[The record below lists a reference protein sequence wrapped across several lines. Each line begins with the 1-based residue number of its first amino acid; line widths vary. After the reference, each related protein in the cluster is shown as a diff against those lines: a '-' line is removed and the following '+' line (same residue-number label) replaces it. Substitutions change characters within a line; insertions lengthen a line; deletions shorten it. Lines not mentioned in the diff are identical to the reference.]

1 MPNAEKKR
9 AIDWKRW
16 IQPGSLDTVFLLI
29 VFALLTVGIVMM
41 FSASYVSA
49 SYKTGSPYYYFFR
62 QLRFAIGGL
71 AVMFLV
77 SRIRL
82 ELFKH
87 WSMVLFF
94 GCMAL
99 LFLVLIAPMKIDDKE
114 EFRRWLRIPGLF
126 QFQPSEL
133 AKLGLILFC
142 ARAFSK
148 RIIIQRHGVKQDYSV
163 RLSLFATLFF
173 CFLVLLERHLSGT
186 MLMLGIG
193 MVMLVLGGVD
203 RKWIIIV
210 CGALLFGLFLFLTLQ
225 DKLIDMLPIKE
236 YQKARILAWMD
247 KDVDPT
253 GGRWQTNQSLYA
265 IGSGGLFGLGLGQSK
280 QKFLYMPEPQ
290 NDFVF
295 AIVCEELGFVG
306 AVVILA
312 AFAVLIWRGF
322 DIAMRNKDRFSALVV
337 MGVMSHVAMQTI
349 LNILVVTDTI
359 PNTGIGLPFFSYGG
373 SSLMLLLAE
382 MGMVLSASR
391 ASQIRKQ

>member
-1 MPNAEKKR
+1 MYQKLKK
-9 AIDWKRW
+9 WF
-16 IQPGSLDTVFLLI
+16 QPGSLDTVFLLI

-49 SYKTGSPYYYFFR
+49 SYKMHNPYYYFIR
-62 QLRFAIGGL
+62 QIAFAVLGI
-71 AVMFLV
+71 AVMFVV

-82 ELFKH
+82 ELFKR
-87 WSMVLFF
+87 WSLYLLAVCVVL
-94 GCMAL
+94 L
-99 LFLVLIAPMKIDDKE
+99 IVVLIKPMTISEKE
-114 EFRRWLRIPGLF
+114 DFRRWLSIPHVIS
-126 QFQPSEL
+126 FQPSEV

-142 ARAFSK
+142 ARALSDRVK
-148 RIIIQRHGVKQDYSV
+148 AQRKLGQQDYSIRICLAV
-163 RLSLFATLFF
+163 TMLLCL
-173 CFLVLLERHLSGT
+173 LVILERHLSGT
-186 MLMLGIG
+186 ILMLGIG
-193 MVMLVLGGVD
+193 AVMLVLGGVKK
-203 RKWIIIV
+203 KWIIFV
-210 CGALLFGLFLFLTLQ
+210 LGAVVFGVLLFLMLKE
-225 DKLIDMLPIKE
+225 KLIDMLPIKE

-247 KDVDPT
+247 KESDPT
-253 GGRWQTNQSLYA
+253 GSRWQTNQSLYA

-306 AVVILA
+306 AVIILA

-337 MGVMSHVAMQTI
+337 MGVMSHVGMQVI

-373 SSLMLLLAE
+373 SSLVMLLAE

-391 ASQIRKQ
+391 ASQIRKR